1 MVPEAEAELLRRC
14 RRGETEAWDE
24 LFDLHYEAAGR
35 FIFQLGSDLSEHD
48 VAEVCQ
54 ETFLAVIRNI
64 HLFHGHSQFQT
75 WLFRIAANK
84 ARDFR
89 QRQRAAKRGGNQIT
103 VSLQAEAQ
111 ATGPKLDPPSEAASP
126 DEELLSKERMELL
139 RQALDRLG
147 DPCREL
153 IEMRYLGEQSYEEIS
168 IVLKLNAKT
177 VSSRLSR
184 CLDRLDELARL
195 TNNRENSNSFSV

>member
-1 MVPEAEAELLRRC
+1 MAPEAEAELLRRC
-14 RRGETEAWDE
+14 RRGETDAWDE
-24 LFDLHYEAAGR
+24 LFHRHYEAAGR
-35 FIFQLGSDLSEHD
+35 FIFQLGSDFNEQD
-48 VAEVCQ
+48 VAEICQ

-75 WLFRIAANK
+75 WLFRIAGNK

-89 QRQRAAKRGGNQIT
+89 QKQRAAKRGGDQIT
-103 VSLQAEAQ
+103 LSLQAEAEG
-111 ATGPKLDPPSEAASP
+111 TGQKLDPPSEAPSP
-126 DEELLSKERMELL
+126 DEELLGKERLELL
-139 RQALDRLG
+139 RQTLDRLG

-153 IEMRYLGEQSYEEIS
+153 IEMRYLGELSYEEIS

-184 CLDRLDELARL
+184 CLDRLEELARSES
-195 TNNRENSNSFSV
+195 NRENSNSFSV

>member
-1 MVPEAEAELLRRC
+1 MAPEAEVELLRRC
-14 RRGETEAWDE
+14 RRGETGAWDE
-24 LFDLHYEAAGR
+24 LFDRHYEAAGR
-35 FIFQLGSDLSEHD
+35 FVFQLGSDFNEHD
-48 VAEVCQ
+48 VAEICQ

-89 QRQRAAKRGGNQIT
+89 QRRRAAKRGGNQIT
-103 VSLQAEAQ
+103 LSLNAEPEGD
-111 ATGPKLDPPSEAASP
+111 GPKLDPPSEAASP
-126 DEELLSKERMELL
+126 DEELLGKERLELL
-139 RQALDRLG
+139 RQTLDRLS

-153 IEMRYLGEQSYEEIS
+153 IEMRYLAELSYEEIS
-168 IVLKLNAKT
+168 IVLKLNSKT

-184 CLDRLDELARL
+184 CLDRLEELAASTTL
-195 TNNRENSNSFSV
+195 KP